1 MGGNGGR
8 RWRVAPPVMKATP
21 SFSSAETTRPSAGAL
36 ALGTLL
42 LEFSQV
48 VRQGREMRA
57 RSAISYCD
65 RPARLRA
72 ARNMLPVISMI
83 VMSANLTRC
92 WFASM

>member
-1 MGGNGGR
+1 M
-8 RWRVAPPVMKATP
+8 MKATP

-57 RSAISYCD
+57 LGD
-65 RPARLRA
+65 L
-72 ARNMLPVISMI
+72 L
-83 VMSANLTRC
+83 L
-92 WFASM
+92 